1 VKVTSSRRDKLTAT
15 TMGGALGV
23 VVCTPPYLLARA
35 GILMLG
41 SHALFIPGVIV
52 LTLGATLQAAAT
64 GAVKTIKMSAKLV
77 VPNAEQTTSGSQ
89 LSEAKP
95 LG

>member
-1 VKVTSSRRDKLTAT
+1 
-15 TMGGALGV
+15 
-23 VVCTPPYLLARA
+23 
-35 GILMLG
+35 MLG

-64 GAVKTIKMSAKLV
+64 GAVKTVKMSVKLV
-77 VPNAEQTTSGSQ
+77 VPNAEQKASASQ
-89 LSEAKP
+89 LQEVKP